1 MANLYKDIVRRSI
14 EQGFIDRNTIDAR
27 QWFRE
32 ESQQITPAVAR
43 KNIRSEFIKN
53 SRSLITVGRLYM
65 FRYEPVTKET
75 LPYYDLFPVVFPFQ
89 KTPQG
94 FLGLNMHYLPPL
106 YRAILMDRLYL
117 LINNDRY
124 DDSTRLQKMSYEM
137 LSGVSRFR
145 YFKPCVRH
153 YLYNNVMSRFLYVHP
168 KHWEIALF
176 LPLEQFR
183 KAAKNKI
190 YRDSIG
196 IIKGNR

>member
-183 KAAKNKI
+183 KAARNKI
-190 YRDSIG
+190 HRDSIG